1 MIKINISFSKKVPGE
16 EQFSSL
22 SFHGSLE
29 KELSDGLDANQIQQA
44 FHNSYELLEK
54 TIEQEIQNYK
64 GNSQRAVTQT
74 PSAPA
79 KSFAS
84 APSQSTSVPSASPAP
99 NSNVASQ
106 KQVTFL
112 NRLGA
117 ENGLSQQQI
126 DAWAK
131 ESFGVANI
139 WQLTRKDAS
148 SLIDQLQKKKAS

>member
-54 TIEQEIQNYK
+54 TIEQEIENYK
-64 GNSQRAVTQT
+64 GSAQRAVKVPSTPGKTFSPAAPQT
-74 PSAPA
+74 VA
-79 KSFAS
+79 
-84 APSQSTSVPSASPAP
+84 APSVSPAQ

-106 KQVTFL
+106 KQITFL

-126 DAWAK
+126 DQWAK
-131 ESFGVANI
+131 DTFGVANI

-148 SLIDQLQKKKAS
+148 SLIEQLQKQKAS

>member
-54 TIEQEIQNYK
+54 TIEQEIDNYK
-64 GNSQRAVTQT
+64 GNSQRTVQALST
-74 PSAPA
+74 PAKPLTPAAPQSAP
-79 KSFAS
+79 
-84 APSQSTSVPSASPAP
+84 VPSVSPAQ

-106 KQVTFL
+106 KQITFL

-148 SLIDQLQKKKAS
+148 SLIEQLQKQKAS